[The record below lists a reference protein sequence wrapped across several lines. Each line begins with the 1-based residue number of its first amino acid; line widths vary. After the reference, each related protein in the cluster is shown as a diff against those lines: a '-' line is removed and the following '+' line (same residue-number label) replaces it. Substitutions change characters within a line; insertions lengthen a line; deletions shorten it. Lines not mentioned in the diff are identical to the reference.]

1 MPTHRHMM
9 HQTSL
14 SKSIESLFFLSQ
26 LSLAEEIKT
35 GNSDTEDE
43 EMLQKRE
50 TKKEI
55 EINQPKAD
63 IKSSE
68 VIKVDQGKAFP
79 RDI

>member
-1 MPTHRHMM
+1 MK
-9 HQTSL
+9 L
-14 SKSIESLFFLSQ
+14 FLISLFFLSQ

-68 VIKVDQGKAFP
+68 VIKVDQGKAFH

>member
-1 MPTHRHMM
+1 M
-9 HQTSL
+9 
-14 SKSIESLFFLSQ
+14 KSFLIPLFFFFLCQ

-35 GNSDTEDE
+35 GNSDTEDQ

>member
-1 MPTHRHMM
+1 MK
-9 HQTSL
+9 L
-14 SKSIESLFFLSQ
+14 FLISLFFLSQ
-26 LSLAEEIKT
+26 LSLAEDIKT

>member
-1 MPTHRHMM
+1 MK
-9 HQTSL
+9 L
-14 SKSIESLFFLSQ
+14 FFISLFFLSQ

>member
-1 MPTHRHMM
+1 MK
-9 HQTSL
+9 L
-14 SKSIESLFFLSQ
+14 FLISLFFLSQ

-63 IKSSE
+63 IKTSE

>member
-1 MPTHRHMM
+1 M
-9 HQTSL
+9 
-14 SKSIESLFFLSQ
+14 KSFLIPLFFLSQ

-35 GNSDTEDE
+35 GNSDTENQ

-50 TKKEI
+50 TIKEI
-55 EINQPKAD
+55 EINQPQAD

>member
-1 MPTHRHMM
+1 MKLFLT
-9 HQTSL
+9 
-14 SKSIESLFFLSQ
+14 SLFFLSQ

>member
-1 MPTHRHMM
+1 MKLFLIP
-9 HQTSL
+9 
-14 SKSIESLFFLSQ
+14 LFFLSQ

>member
-1 MPTHRHMM
+1 MK
-9 HQTSL
+9 L
-14 SKSIESLFFLSQ
+14 FLISLFFLSQ
-26 LSLAEEIKT
+26 LSLADEIKT

>member
-1 MPTHRHMM
+1 MK
-9 HQTSL
+9 L
-14 SKSIESLFFLSQ
+14 FLISLFFLSQ

-55 EINQPKAD
+55 EMNQPKAD

>member
-1 MPTHRHMM
+1 MK
-9 HQTSL
+9 L
-14 SKSIESLFFLSQ
+14 FLISLFFLSQ

-35 GNSDTEDE
+35 GNSDTEEE

>member
-1 MPTHRHMM
+1 
-9 HQTSL
+9 
-14 SKSIESLFFLSQ
+14 

-50 TKKEI
+50 TEKEI

>member
-1 MPTHRHMM
+1 MK
-9 HQTSL
+9 L
-14 SKSIESLFFLSQ
+14 FLISLFFLSQ

-50 TKKEI
+50 PKKEI

>member
-1 MPTHRHMM
+1 M
-9 HQTSL
+9 
-14 SKSIESLFFLSQ
+14 KSFLIPLFFLSQ

-35 GNSDTEDE
+35 GNSDTEDQ

>member
-1 MPTHRHMM
+1 MK
-9 HQTSL
+9 L
-14 SKSIESLFFLSQ
+14 FLISLFFLSQ

-35 GNSDTEDE
+35 GNSDTEGE
-43 EMLQKRE
+43 EILQKRE

>member
-1 MPTHRHMM
+1 MK
-9 HQTSL
+9 L
-14 SKSIESLFFLSQ
+14 FLISLFFLSQ

-43 EMLQKRE
+43 ELLQKRE

-63 IKSSE
+63 IKTSE

>member
-1 MPTHRHMM
+1 MK
-9 HQTSL
+9 L
-14 SKSIESLFFLSQ
+14 FLISLFFLSQ
-26 LSLAEEIKT
+26 LSLAEEIIT

>member
-1 MPTHRHMM
+1 MK
-9 HQTSL
+9 L
-14 SKSIESLFFLSQ
+14 FFISLFFMSQ

>member
-1 MPTHRHMM
+1 M
-9 HQTSL
+9 
-14 SKSIESLFFLSQ
+14 KLFLM
-26 LSLAEEIKT
+26 SLAKEIKT

-50 TKKEI
+50 TEKEI

>member
-1 MPTHRHMM
+1 M
-9 HQTSL
+9 
-14 SKSIESLFFLSQ
+14 KSFLIPLFFLSQ

-35 GNSDTEDE
+35 GNSDTENQ

-50 TKKEI
+50 TIKEI

>member
-1 MPTHRHMM
+1 MK
-9 HQTSL
+9 L
-14 SKSIESLFFLSQ
+14 FLISLFFLSQ

-55 EINQPKAD
+55 QINQPKAD

>member
-1 MPTHRHMM
+1 MKLFLT
-9 HQTSL
+9 
-14 SKSIESLFFLSQ
+14 SLFFLSQ

-43 EMLQKRE
+43 EILQKRE

>member
-1 MPTHRHMM
+1 MK
-9 HQTSL
+9 QVQL
-14 SKSIESLFFLSQ
+14 FLISLFFLSQ

>member
-1 MPTHRHMM
+1 MK
-9 HQTSL
+9 L
-14 SKSIESLFFLSQ
+14 FLISLFFLSQ

-50 TKKEI
+50 TEKEI
-55 EINQPKAD
+55 EINKPKAD

>member
-1 MPTHRHMM
+1 M
-9 HQTSL
+9 
-14 SKSIESLFFLSQ
+14 KSFLIPLFFLSQ

-35 GNSDTEDE
+35 GNSDTEDQ

-50 TKKEI
+50 TIKEI
-55 EINQPKAD
+55 EINQPQAD

>member
-1 MPTHRHMM
+1 MK
-9 HQTSL
+9 L
-14 SKSIESLFFLSQ
+14 FLISLFFLSQ

-55 EINQPKAD
+55 EINHPKAD

>member
-1 MPTHRHMM
+1 MK
-9 HQTSL
+9 L
-14 SKSIESLFFLSQ
+14 FLISLFFLSQ

-68 VIKVDQGKAFP
+68 VIKVDQGKSFP

>member
-1 MPTHRHMM
+1 MK
-9 HQTSL
+9 L
-14 SKSIESLFFLSQ
+14 FLISLFFLGQS
-26 LSLAEEIKT
+26 SLAEEIKT

>member
-1 MPTHRHMM
+1 MK
-9 HQTSL
+9 L
-14 SKSIESLFFLSQ
+14 FLISLFFLSQ

-50 TKKEI
+50 TKTEI

>member
-1 MPTHRHMM
+1 M
-9 HQTSL
+9 
-14 SKSIESLFFLSQ
+14 SQ

-35 GNSDTEDE
+35 GNSDTEDQ
-43 EMLQKRE
+43 EMLQKRD

-63 IKSSE
+63 IISSE

>member
-1 MPTHRHMM
+1 MK
-9 HQTSL
+9 L
-14 SKSIESLFFLSQ
+14 FLISLFFLSQ

-55 EINQPKAD
+55 EINRPKAD
-63 IKSSE
+63 INSSE

>member
-1 MPTHRHMM
+1 MK
-9 HQTSL
+9 L
-14 SKSIESLFFLSQ
+14 FFISLFFMSQ

-35 GNSDTEDE
+35 GNSDTEDQ
-43 EMLQKRE
+43 EMLQKRD

>member
-1 MPTHRHMM
+1 MK
-9 HQTSL
+9 L
-14 SKSIESLFFLSQ
+14 FLISLFFLSQ

-43 EMLQKRE
+43 ELLQKRE

>member
-1 MPTHRHMM
+1 MK
-9 HQTSL
+9 L
-14 SKSIESLFFLSQ
+14 FLISLFFLSQ

-68 VIKVDQGKAFP
+68 VRKVDQGKAFP

>member
-1 MPTHRHMM
+1 MK
-9 HQTSL
+9 L
-14 SKSIESLFFLSQ
+14 FLISLFFLSQ

-35 GNSDTEDE
+35 VNSDTEDE

>member
-1 MPTHRHMM
+1 MR
-9 HQTSL
+9 L
-14 SKSIESLFFLSQ
+14 FLISLFFVSQ
-26 LSLAEEIKT
+26 LPLAEEIKT
-35 GNSDTEDE
+35 GNSNTEDQ